1 MFKCLRL
8 YFRCNIRSQMLLDM
22 VFIEF
27 IYLTSM
33 IKVVNNT
40 NKDRLMPHLW
50 KNIELHKRS

>member
-1 MFKCLRL
+1 
-8 YFRCNIRSQMLLDM
+8 MLLDM